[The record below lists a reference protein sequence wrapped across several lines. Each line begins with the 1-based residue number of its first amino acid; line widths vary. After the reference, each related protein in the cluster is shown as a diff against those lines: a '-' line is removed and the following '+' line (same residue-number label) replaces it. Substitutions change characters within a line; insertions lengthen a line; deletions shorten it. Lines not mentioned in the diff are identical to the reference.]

1 MSRRLLVGA
10 GAAGTVVAAWNV
22 FVRVQ
27 GDSHV
32 VFTADELSD
41 VAASNGV
48 VRGRIE
54 LVNRGRQLSTLRRV
68 DGRIVEGPPGRVLVT
83 LAGSKPHQRGWWVSN
98 LLAPGESCLAEVE
111 LELHEAPSGP
121 GPVVIELDAEDI
133 GRGVAAHR
141 TARVRVPVPAVTS

>member
-1 MSRRLLVGA
+1 MRRRLLAGA
-10 GAAGTVVAAWNV
+10 GAAGAVVAAWNV

-32 VFTADELSD
+32 MFPVEELSD
-41 VAASNGV
+41 VTVSHGV
-48 VRGRIE
+48 VTGRIE

-98 LLAPGESCLAEVE
+98 LLAPGESCVAEVE
-111 LELHEAPSGP
+111 LESHQAPS

-133 GRGVAAHR
+133 GRGLAAHR
-141 TARVRVPVPAVTS
+141 TVRIRVPVPAVTT

>member
-32 VFTADELSD
+32 VFTAEELSD
-41 VAASNGV
+41 VAASHGV
-48 VRGRIE
+48 VAGRIE

-68 DGRIVEGPPGRVLVT
+68 EGRIVEGPPGRVLVT

-111 LELHEAPSGP
+111 LELSAVPSGP
-121 GPVVIELDAEDI
+121 FVIELDAEDI

-141 TARVRVPVPAVTS
+141 TARIRVRVPALTT

>member
-1 MSRRLLVGA
+1 MSRRVLVGA
-10 GAAGTVVAAWNV
+10 GAAAAAVAAWNV

-32 VFTADELSD
+32 AFTAAELSE
-41 VAASNGV
+41 VFSSHGAV
-48 VRGRIE
+48 HGRIG

-68 DGRIVEGPPGRVLVT
+68 EGHLLEGPPGRVLVT
-83 LAGSKPHQRGWWVSN
+83 RLGSKPHQRGWWVSN
-98 LLAPGESCLAEVE
+98 LLAPGQSCVAEVDIE
-111 LELHEAPSGP
+111 LEEAPT

-141 TARVRVPVPAVTS
+141 TTRIRVPVPAVTA